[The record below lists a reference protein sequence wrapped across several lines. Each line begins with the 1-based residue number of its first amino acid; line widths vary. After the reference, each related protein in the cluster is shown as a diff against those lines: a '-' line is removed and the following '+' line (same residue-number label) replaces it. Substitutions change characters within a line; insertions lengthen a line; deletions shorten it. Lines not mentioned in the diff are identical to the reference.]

1 MAEPLDVVAER
12 RLAEIAL
19 CEAPN
24 VGKVGTGL
32 VLTVVRE
39 PGGKIYIGLNTGIP
53 QRLSDVMYKAI
64 LAQKARIW
72 QGEVIVVIDNDLQA
86 FGGHAEVTAL
96 SPAIRDRERM
106 LGRKL
111 TEKDLQGARVDEND
125 FADLRGKIS
134 LAPTNAS
141 VAAPNAADDAGHW

>member
-1 MAEPLDVVAER
+1 MAEPLDVIAA

-19 CEAPN
+19 REAPN
-24 VGKVGTGL
+24 VGRLGPGP

-64 LAQKARIW
+64 LARKARSW
-72 QGEVIVVIDNDLQA
+72 QGEVIVVKTDPQA
-86 FGGHAEVTAL
+86 VGGHAEVTAL

-134 LAPTNAS
+134 LEPTNAS
-141 VAAPNAADDAGHW
+141 VAAPNAADDIGHW